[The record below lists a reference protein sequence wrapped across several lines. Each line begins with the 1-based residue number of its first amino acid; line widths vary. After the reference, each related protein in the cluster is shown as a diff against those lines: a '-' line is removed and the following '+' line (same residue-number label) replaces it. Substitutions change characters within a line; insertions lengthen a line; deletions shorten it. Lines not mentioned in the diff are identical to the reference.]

1 LKKYTYTNGVT
12 TRNQKKNKKRNVFME
27 RWNELERCRD
37 PIVMCS
43 AKIVN
48 RAVYELI
55 DIAAHKEKTI

>member
-1 LKKYTYTNGVT
+1 
-12 TRNQKKNKKRNVFME
+12 ME

-55 DIAAHKEKTI
+55 DIAAHKEKTIWFWPSFVLILSLIRYDYVFNY